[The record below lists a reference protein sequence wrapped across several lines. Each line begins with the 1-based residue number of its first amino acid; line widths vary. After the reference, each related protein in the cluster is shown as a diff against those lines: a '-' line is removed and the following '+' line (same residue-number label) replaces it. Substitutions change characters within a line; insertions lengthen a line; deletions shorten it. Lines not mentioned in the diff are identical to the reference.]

1 MRYYDCTQ
9 CRTIRIILLKHHI
22 VPGFLG
28 GGGRCRIASANRCGI
43 SVIIIVR
50 INTES
55 ILACAIAAGGGRRCA
70 LLYVRKSKD
79 DSGDSDS
86 TTTASTVRRCA
97 PFTIAQRTAAAGW
110 LACGPRTEHNPNSV
124 LYGSLQQST
133 IRIVCM
139 YMHIGFAHP
148 SRTHTHTHAYLFDVE
163 LCAAC
168 LWCTVA
174 VPPTPPVRFAP
185 DRTKTLSLWLRCKC
199 VCMVIC
205 SRQE

>member
-70 LLYVRKSKD
+70 PLYVRKSKD

-97 PFTIAQRTAAAGW
+97 RLQLHRGQRLLAGW
-110 LACGPRTEHNPNSV
+110 RVDPAPNTIPIPFSTGPCNKAQFESYVCICASV
-124 LYGSLQQST
+124 LHTPLE
-133 IRIVCM
+133 
-139 YMHIGFAHP
+139 
-148 SRTHTHTHAYLFDVE
+148 HTHTHAYLFDVE